1 MKKENIPFDK
11 RIMKAGVI
19 PNLVSAALVFSYA
32 AIFIS
37 MRLVQLPWAILIVG
51 GIVLFAEFVFSP
63 LTNGLLT
70 KKLTERITDWQ
81 ENGIADYKE
90 RTQLFEAIMSFPY
103 KKGIQTFLY
112 FFVCAVLM
120 ALGYYLVPQ
129 MGLTFAT
136 DAVSFIAC
144 IFGSYFA
151 GLLALDYSEHI
162 CEPMAQELV
171 AQGID
176 AEYVQE
182 KKQFS
187 LSMYTRMVLYLIIP
201 VLYSAVLLCIVLFEG
216 YFTLNGHIPTAKE
229 QIIKI
234 IVVEVINLSLCLLL
248 VQRYSSSIRKSN
260 IALAESLVHSL
271 KTGDANQYIGTSISN
286 RMQYNIWLLNNVIS
300 RFNTLLTT
308 ADNVAEKVLHTTDSL
323 SVISGQLSSTSL
335 EQSAAVKEILTTM
348 EDSSALTQNI
358 ANTIESVS
366 ASADDTYQS
375 VTASFDALESI
386 TSQMN
391 EIHAANDVSIAGI
404 QELEK
409 QVENI
414 GKVISI
420 INDIADQTRIIAFNA
435 ELEAVSAGDEGQ
447 SFHIVATEIR
457 RLAGST
463 MNSITEI
470 KEYIEN
476 IQQAANRLIST
487 SRMGTETIN
496 QESELIT
503 RLQEQFNSI
512 KNLADIT
519 ADQSTDISSLVGSQS
534 ASFGQI
540 VITLRQIASSIES
553 FAGMTATIND
563 TAVNMQ
569 DISKTLR
576 DIEFVSQQ

>member
-1 MKKENIPFDK
+1 MNDTLPFDK
-11 RIMKAGVI
+11 RIMKAGVV
-19 PNLVSAALVFSYA
+19 PNLVSATLVFSYA
-32 AIFIS
+32 AIIIT
-37 MRLVQLPWAILIVG
+37 MRLEQLPWAILIVG

-63 LTNGLLT
+63 LTNGILT
-70 KKLTERITDWQ
+70 KKLTERITEWQ
-81 ENGIADYKE
+81 ERGIEDYKE
-90 RTQLFEAIMSFPY
+90 RTQLFVSIMAFPY

-129 MGLTFAT
+129 MGLSAET
-136 DAVSFIAC
+136 DMVSFIAC

-151 GLLALDYSEHI
+151 GLLALDYSERI
-162 CEPMAQELV
+162 CEPMAQQLV

-176 AEYVQE
+176 AEYVQT
-182 KKQFS
+182 KKHFG
-187 LSMYTRMVLYLIIP
+187 LSMNTRMVLFLIIP
-201 VLYSAVLLCIVLFEG
+201 VLYSMVLVCIVLFEG
-216 YFTLNGHIPTAKE
+216 YFQLNGHIPSAAE
-229 QIIKI
+229 QITKI
-234 IVVEVINLSLCLLL
+234 AVVEVINLILCLLL
-248 VQRYSSSIRKSN
+248 VYKYFTAVTQNNK
-260 IALAESLVHSL
+260 ALGESLMHSL
-271 KTGDANQYIGTSISN
+271 KTGDANQYIDTAISN
-286 RMQYNIWLLNNVIS
+286 RMQYNIWLLNNVVAK
-300 RFNTLLTT
+300 FNVLLTT
-308 ADNVAEKVLHTTDSL
+308 ADDVAEKVLHTTDSL

-335 EQSAAVKEILTTM
+335 EQSASVKEILTTM

-358 ANTIESVS
+358 ANTIETVS
-366 ASADDTYQS
+366 GGAEDTYQS
-375 VTASFDALESI
+375 VTDSFAVLDNIA
-386 TSQMN
+386 SQMK
-391 EIHAANDVSIAGI
+391 EIDAANGDIISGI

-414 GKVISI
+414 GQVVSI

-470 KEYIEN
+470 KEYIDT
-476 IQQAANRLIST
+476 IQDAANRLIST
-487 SRMGTETIN
+487 SRRGTETIGE
-496 QESELIT
+496 ESELIS

-512 KNLADIT
+512 KSLADIT
-519 ADQSTDISSLVGSQS
+519 AEQSNEISGIVGQQS
-534 ASFGQI
+534 ASFAQI
-540 VITLRQIASSIES
+540 VITLRQISASIES

-569 DISKTLR
+569 SISKTLR

>member
-11 RIMKAGVI
+11 RIMKAGVV

-32 AIFIS
+32 AIFIT
-37 MRLVQLPWAILIVG
+37 MRLEQLPWAILIVG
-51 GIVLFAEFVFSP
+51 AIVLFAEFVFSP

-70 KKLTERITDWQ
+70 KKLTERINDWQ
-81 ENGIADYKE
+81 ENGIDDYKE
-90 RTQLFEAIMSFPY
+90 RTLLFEAIMAFPH

-129 MGLTFAT
+129 MGLSIAT
-136 DAVSFIAC
+136 DMVSFIAC

-151 GLLALDYSEHI
+151 GLLALDYSERI

-171 AQGID
+171 SQGID
-176 AEYVQE
+176 AEYVQQ

-187 LSMYTRMVLYLIIP
+187 LSMNARMVLFLIIP
-201 VLYSAVLLCIVLFEG
+201 VLYSSALLCIILYEG
-216 YFTLNGHIPTAKE
+216 YFILNGHMPTPRE
-229 QIIKI
+229 QIIKVA
-234 IVVEVINLSLCLLL
+234 VVEAINLSLCLLL
-248 VQRYSSSIRKSN
+248 VQKYYRAMRKSN
-260 IALAESLVHSL
+260 IDLAESLVHSL
-271 KTGDANQYIGTSISN
+271 KTGDANQYIPTSISN

-300 RFNTLLTT
+300 RFNNLLTT
-308 ADNVAEKVLHTTDSL
+308 ADSVAEKVLHTTDSL

-366 ASADDTYQS
+366 SGAEDTYQS
-375 VTASFDALESI
+375 VTASFDVLDNI
-386 TSQMN
+386 TSQMK
-391 EIHAANDVSIAGI
+391 EINAANDVSIAGI

-414 GKVISI
+414 GQVISI

-496 QESELIT
+496 QEAELIT

-519 ADQSTDISSLVGSQS
+519 ADQSTDISGLVGSQS
-534 ASFGQI
+534 ASFNQI
-540 VITLRQIASSIES
+540 VVTLRQIAASIES

-569 DISKTLR
+569 GISKTLR
-576 DIEFVSQQ
+576 DIEFISQ